1 MKNDVSVFINSCA
14 ICQQTKHPNHLPYGL
29 LQPLPIPEAVWED
42 ISLDFIT
49 GLPSF
54 QNYTTILVVVD
65 RFSKAAHFGKLHTS
79 FTASAV
85 AELFAE
91 IICKLHGMLKS
102 IVFDR
107 DPIFLSHFWQELFR
121 LSGTKLR
128 MSSAYHPQSDGQTE
142 IVNKA
147 LQQYLRCF
155 VFDNPTKWG
164 KYLKWAEWHYNSSI
178 HSSTGLTPFQIVY
191 GKPPPTLSQYVL
203 GSSKIEAVETDL
215 MTRDTVMAMLK
226 TKLLKAQTV
235 MKLYADK
242 KRIPHPF
249 KVGDLVF
256 IKLRPYRQ
264 SSLGSQYSHKL
275 SKRYYGPFTLLRAI
289 GEVAF
294 EVDLPAAS
302 KIHRIL
308 HVSQL
313 KPCNDPAAQPLN
325 LPPNAK
331 DNSPVIQPVTA
342 LDWRLNSVSNKPE
355 ILVQWQGLYPEDT
368 TWEDLAEM
376 KQLYPNIHLE
386 DKVLVQEDGNVMD
399 LEAEEED
406 HMNSDN
412 EELGPIPLMRAQR
425 NKTRPK
431 WMNNFQIPKKLQ

>member
-1 MKNDVSVFINSCA
+1 
-14 ICQQTKHPNHLPYGL
+14 
-29 LQPLPIPEAVWED
+29 
-42 ISLDFIT
+42 
-49 GLPSF
+49 
-54 QNYTTILVVVD
+54 
-65 RFSKAAHFGKLHTS
+65 
-79 FTASAV
+79 
-85 AELFAE
+85 
-91 IICKLHGMLKS
+91 
-102 IVFDR
+102 
-107 DPIFLSHFWQELFR
+107 
-121 LSGTKLR
+121 
-128 MSSAYHPQSDGQTE
+128 
-142 IVNKA
+142 
-147 LQQYLRCF
+147 
-155 VFDNPTKWG
+155 
-164 KYLKWAEWHYNSSI
+164 
-178 HSSTGLTPFQIVY
+178 
-191 GKPPPTLSQYVL
+191 VL

-215 MTRDTVMAMLK
+215 MTRDTVIAMLK

-412 EELGPIPLMRAQR
+412 EELGPISLMRAQR